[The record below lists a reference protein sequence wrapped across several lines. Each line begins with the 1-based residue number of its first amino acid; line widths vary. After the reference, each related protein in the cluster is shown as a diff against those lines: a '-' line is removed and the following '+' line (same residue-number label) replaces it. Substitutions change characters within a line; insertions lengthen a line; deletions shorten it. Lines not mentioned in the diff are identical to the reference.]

1 MGTIKTSGIIISES
15 NLGDYDKMLT
25 MLTPGLGKISCVA
38 KGARRQRSALLAG
51 TQLFC
56 FGKYMMY
63 KGANTYNI
71 NSCDTIEVFYNLRT
85 DLDKLNSAIEI
96 TKIVRDVTDEN
107 ENCYKILQM
116 LLNTLYTLSEKDK
129 NIDLVISTFKIKLL
143 CFLGFSPMITECVN
157 CKKKSNL
164 KYFSI
169 KNDGF
174 KCESCGKLDKGAIS
188 ISESTISAIRYIVMA
203 PAKKLYSFSLKD
215 ESLNELKLVSKLYF
229 DDKLEKY

>member
-1 MGTIKTSGIIISES
+1 MGIIKTSGIIISES

-38 KGARRQRSALLAG
+38 KGARRPRSALLAG

-56 FGKYMMY
+56 FGEYMMY

-116 LLNTLYTLSEKDK
+116 LLNTLYTLSETDKD
-129 NIDLVISTFKIKLL
+129 IDLVISTFKLKLL
-143 CFLGFSPMITECVN
+143 CFLGFSPRITECVN
-157 CKKKSNL
+157 CKEKNNL

-169 KNDGF
+169 KYEGF
-174 KCESCGKLDKGAIS
+174 KCENCGKLDKGAIS
-188 ISESTISAIRYIVMA
+188 VSESTISAIRYIVMA
-203 PAKKLYSFSLKD
+203 PAKKLFSFSLKD
-215 ESLNELKLVSKLYF
+215 ESLKELKLISKLYF

>member
-38 KGARRQRSALLAG
+38 KGARRPRSALLAG

-56 FGKYMMY
+56 FGEYMMY
-63 KGANTYNI
+63 N
-71 NSCDTIEVFYNLRT
+71 
-85 DLDKLNSAIEI
+85 LDKLNYAIEI

-116 LLNTLYTLSEKDK
+116 LLNTLYTLSETDK
-129 NIDLVISTFKIKLL
+129 NIDLVISTFKLKLL
-143 CFLGFSPMITECVN
+143 CFLGFTPRIMECVN
-157 CKKKSNL
+157 CKEKNNL
-164 KYFSI
+164 KYFSL

-174 KCESCGKLDKGAIS
+174 KCENCGRLDKGAIS
-188 ISESTISAIRYIVMA
+188 ISESTVSAIRYIVMA
-203 PAKKLYSFSLKD
+203 PAKKLFSFSLKD

-229 DDKLEKY
+229 DDKLER